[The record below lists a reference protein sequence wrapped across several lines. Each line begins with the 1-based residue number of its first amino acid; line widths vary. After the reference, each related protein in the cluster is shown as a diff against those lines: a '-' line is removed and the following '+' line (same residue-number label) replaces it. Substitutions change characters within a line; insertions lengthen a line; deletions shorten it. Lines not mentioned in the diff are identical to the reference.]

1 MESMMAVEVE
11 DNSTINT
18 DPRIFVNDEVN
29 DDIHNKRRKAFFLV
43 IKRIDGNWQVASIN
57 EDPNTNLL
65 ARVPKEWA
73 GLTGDDLS
81 KKISEHSIICK
92 YGELGFLEG
101 KLPSDFRTLTDLT
114 VSLFD
119 DRACA
124 KLSIKDAISCESSQ
138 LSAIFGSK
146 KSAIRAAEVAADY
159 MITHNKKKRR
169 NR

>member
-1 MESMMAVEVE
+1 MESMMPVG
-11 DNSTINT
+11 NMTIVNT
-18 DPRIFVNDEVN
+18 DPRIFVNDEVK
-29 DDIHNKRRKAFFLV
+29 DDIHNKHRKAFFLV
-43 IKRIDGNWQVASIN
+43 IKRTDGNWEVASIN
-57 EDPNTNLL
+57 EDPNTKQL
-65 ARVPKEWA
+65 ARFPEEWA
-73 GLTGDDLS
+73 RLTGDNLS

-101 KLPSDFRTLTDLT
+101 KLPSDFRALSDLT
-114 VSLFD
+114 ISLFD

-124 KLSIKDAISCESSQ
+124 KLSIKDAVSCESNR
-138 LSAIFGSK
+138 LSAIFESK